1 LGPCLNALR
10 AQSFRE
16 FQAVLVDNGSTD
28 GSIEYVEEQF
38 PEVHVIALPENLGF
52 CGGNNLGI
60 KATSGEYVA
69 LLNNDTEVT
78 PEWLRALVTAI
89 ESHPQ
94 VGFCASKMV
103 RLSDR
108 VTLDTAGDIFYT
120 HGVGGKRGAGEPVTQ
135 YMKSE
140 RVFGACA
147 GAALYRRLMLDKIG
161 LLDEDFFAVD
171 EDIDLSFRA
180 NLRGYQCQYVPDAIV
195 YHHVSGSFGTLTG
208 NSIRRVRRNMLEA
221 LIKNMPTPLLLD
233 FGHLRMEPFPVR
245 RGRTDAAQK
254 LGKV

>member
-161 LLDEDFFAVD
+161 MA
-171 EDIDLSFRA
+171 
-180 NLRGYQCQYVPDAIV
+180 
-195 YHHVSGSFGTLTG
+195 
-208 NSIRRVRRNMLEA
+208 
-221 LIKNMPTPLLLD
+221 
-233 FGHLRMEPFPVR
+233 
-245 RGRTDAAQK
+245 
-254 LGKV
+254 